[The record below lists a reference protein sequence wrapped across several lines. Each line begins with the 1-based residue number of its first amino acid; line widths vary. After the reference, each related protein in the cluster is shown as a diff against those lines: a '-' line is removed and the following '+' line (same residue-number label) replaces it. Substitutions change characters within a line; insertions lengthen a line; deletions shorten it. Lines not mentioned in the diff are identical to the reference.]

1 MIVGRSRCFATD
13 TNREIKDVILEC
25 ARIGAEQIQ
34 IARPYACMDNAWSEM
49 RLTGALTVREG
60 ERHLLYC
67 AEHEH
72 MCGTRAEQTVA
83 MTA

>member
-34 IARPYACMDNAWSEM
+34 IARPYACMDKIHWTAI
-49 RLTGALTVREG
+49 
-60 ERHLLYC
+60 
-67 AEHEH
+67 H
-72 MCGTRAEQTVA
+72 MVT
-83 MTA
+83 